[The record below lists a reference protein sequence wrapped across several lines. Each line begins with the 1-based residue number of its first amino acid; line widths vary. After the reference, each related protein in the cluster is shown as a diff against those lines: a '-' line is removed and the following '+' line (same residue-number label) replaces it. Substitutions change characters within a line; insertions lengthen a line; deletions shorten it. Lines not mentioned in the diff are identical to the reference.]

1 MVKCFGGG
9 WLMLR
14 LFYPGAYADN
24 VFAIDF
30 QKLYDKGYRGI
41 LFDVDNT
48 LVHHGEDSTPEV
60 DELFCK
66 LHKMGFKTVLVSD
79 NGKSRLQRFIANIDT
94 PYIDNADKPQTK
106 SYYKALELLG
116 VAKEQAVCIGDQV
129 FTDILGANRSGI
141 DSILVHFIQV
151 KQNEKIGIRRHIEKI
166 ILFFYR
172 RSRYCDRLGDVL
184 KSGEN
189 NG

>member
-1 MVKCFGGG
+1 
-9 WLMLR
+9 MLR
-14 LFYPGAYADN
+14 QFYPGAYADN
-24 VFAIDF
+24 VFGIDF
-30 QKLYDKGYRGI
+30 QRLYDKGYRGI

-60 DELFCK
+60 DALFRN
-66 LHKMGFKTVLVSD
+66 LHQMGFKTILISD
-79 NGKSRLQRFIANIDT
+79 NGESRLQRFVANIDT
-94 PYIDNADKPQTK
+94 PYIANADKPETK
-106 SYYKALELLG
+106 SYFKALDILD
-116 VAKEQAVCIGDQV
+116 VSKEQAIFIGDQI

-151 KQNEKIGIRRHIEKI
+151 KKNEKIGIRRHIEKV

-172 RSRYCDRLGDVL
+172 LSRYCDRLGDVL